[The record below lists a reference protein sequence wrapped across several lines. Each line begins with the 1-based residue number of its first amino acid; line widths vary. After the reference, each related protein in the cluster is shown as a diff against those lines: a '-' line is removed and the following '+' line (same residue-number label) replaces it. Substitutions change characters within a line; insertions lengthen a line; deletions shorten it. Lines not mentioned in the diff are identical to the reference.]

1 MGTMSCQVKMLWQN
15 DTNISEYV
23 EFIWYYLTDDI
34 QEAKWLSN
42 ITGLFLSKISF
53 KVTFVSERTN
63 DKMTLLLTSPE
74 VNNGFHSA
82 V

>member
-34 QEAKWLSN
+34 QEAK
-42 ITGLFLSKISF
+42 
-53 KVTFVSERTN
+53 
-63 DKMTLLLTSPE
+63 
-74 VNNGFHSA
+74 
-82 V
+82 